1 MLSEDRR
8 RYGII
13 PIRSVMENA
22 SISSLDKII
31 YGGRWHPKVEKELV
45 SKYFE
50 KMHVKTPSLE
60 TAIQGLSG
68 GNQQKVVIGKGILTE
83 PKILLMDEP
92 FAALDLPAKQDA
104 MQFMRYYLSLG
115 NSIVIASHEEAVF
128 QFCHTV
134 YLLKNGT
141 LFDASHLP
149 EGTNYIDLLRN

>member
-1 MLSEDRR
+1 MKLEKFKNSYPSE
-8 RYGII
+8 
-13 PIRSVMENA
+13 
-22 SISSLDKII
+22 
-31 YGGRWHPKVEKELV
+31 
-45 SKYFE
+45 
-50 KMHVKTPSLE
+50 
-60 TAIQGLSG
+60 LSG
-68 GNQQKVVIGKGILTE
+68 GMANRVSIARALSYN
-83 PKILLMDEP
+83 PDILLMDEP